1 MSDSVKKRN
10 HFGIVLRILGLFLLL
25 VATACENPL
34 VGLGSRVDL
43 TPPEGTVTGIANGDY
58 VSGDITLTGTVQDD
72 KEVDGVWAEI
82 NGVTVSGV
90 VNPDGSWSIDIDTTD
105 VAYAP
110 DGLNS
115 DGEHDITI
123 SLRDTSG
130 KVTEKQMLLF
140 FDNTPPVLMVTLPE
154 LSSPQDTS
162 PIVLRGEAYDPLRL
176 KEVRATVGQ
185 GTFTLSANSGTADSW
200 LFNLTH
206 SIPGTETLGVILE
219 AEDLAGN
226 ISTAVFHAKDLR
238 YLNND
243 ISITVI
249 DLYNLVDGTALP
261 GATITPNDVLQTTF
275 HSGLPSSSSS
285 THLTF
290 GLGTDGLPV
299 DVDMSGDIPQIT
311 VTTPNP
317 NIPIPGDTMGPASEV
332 NGSIFDN
339 VEVDESSVEIRFL
352 ASDGTTEVISWAPV
366 TIIPAQII
374 NDQNINFSYALP
386 GSLVD
391 ANYNVQLKV
400 LDNNRTEGVTLPI
413 PFRLDGN
420 APVIAITA
428 PALSA
433 YIPDTGT
440 FITGTADD
448 SESILVEISLDGTNW
463 ETVTTLARPGSD
475 VDWSYQISDW
485 ETVYG
490 MSVFNDFD
498 TIPISARATANGTTT
513 YTNSSVILDRV
524 APVIEFLTPPD
535 SRDGS
540 GVITGDVNG
549 VVTLRVADSDD
560 SLYSVSYKIGI
571 NGPVQAVDSGS
582 LYNWSDIIVTPL
594 MEDPNLATE
603 ISPGIWELPVTVTA
617 IDKAGNTTVTS
628 DYTMIIDNAQ
638 DRPNVIVIYPIE
650 GESYG
655 GEVTVSGLATDDD
668 GTVGAV
674 YVQVDLDTLSGGT
687 PDFSDVH
694 TLTDGIDFDGN
705 GPVTNIDE
713 SAAYQV
719 SGLSSWSFPLNS
731 TGELYDMGGGHNGDI
746 YVRVWAEDPINPL
759 VTSVPQLLHF
769 RFDDTLPHIDSVL
782 LDTVPVASNAYV
794 SGTVDLNVTV
804 SDDTQINKLEV
815 SYDNGVSWEDR
826 SVTPA
831 QTVVESIS
839 IDTVAKVSGGNG
851 ILYLRLKA
859 TDNTGY
865 TTLEVLPLNVD
876 NNAPEGTYPGT
887 PPFVLNGTES
897 LLQGTASDPNG
908 SIAGVDK
915 IEVYLE
921 RSGKLYN
928 PLTTY
933 PYTNPATPDID
944 TEETTFGAGIY
955 YPVDP
960 AGAGVMVIDDVNE
973 QGSDAVLGDGDGFN
987 ESLTLVASTW
997 NWWVKFNSENIPD
1010 GDINIH
1016 YVVVDKAGNK
1026 THYSEAARIE
1036 NNPPVII
1043 SVRLGTDIN
1052 YNANVDSTV
1061 GNGETF
1067 RYIDGSGTDGS
1078 GIYYVDFDSAVSGIT
1093 TRNNLLFVDADESLV
1108 DGNGVHGLWTW
1119 ELLYKG
1125 GGTNHLGVGT
1135 DSVTISDFTLMPDE
1149 TGVSYILRITDDAG
1163 LTDEVE
1169 LIIDLDNTDTT
1180 SPVVTLTDLDLNLNF
1195 SILARGGASNYGYAV
1210 NGYNPSAQP
1219 KWKDADGRLR
1229 PVGSSPVYDGSD
1241 ADVSG
1246 TIIVSGKV
1254 EEDKAIHQ
1262 LTLTI
1267 DGYNG
1272 GLGAGNAF
1280 PILDWDPSANSGLG
1294 GLKVASSV
1302 TGTPHISS
1310 ESYGESSGHVVFW
1323 SFGFDTATITG
1334 TAADNVQ
1341 LTAIAMDK
1349 TSNTG
1354 NDSYTMDVMPFVS
1367 DIFISESSYTAEN
1380 DIFRT
1385 RYGSWPVYE
1394 DAYLKIKGFNLS
1406 TTVGLVPGSSSD
1418 SLIPDLAAV
1427 YTNLDSPAVNA
1438 GRTELNGQIL
1448 NISNSGWLAME
1459 TNSVPLMNYSSDFD
1473 ENDLTVPGWSGDA
1486 LWNDNRYIVVWEI
1499 TKDIIDS
1506 GDAVWGSMAGDP
1518 VDGSMWGSWSF
1529 YSNSDSFV
1537 ADGPT
1542 GGSGSVKTNIF
1553 HIYDPPE
1560 YTEIALN
1567 DDGSPYVV
1575 YLANFYGGTG
1585 DWDTGAGGLV
1595 LWGDNANLW
1604 NNSNAPRYPY
1614 GSRTTVSLEEIER
1627 FTDNQQLYQF
1637 KNPKLAVRGDNTI
1650 GTDIHISYYDA
1661 ASKALK
1667 YAHLFDDGSD
1677 IYNLTFVST
1686 QDGNTDN
1693 KQYLYDNT
1701 AFQDTNILAGDAA
1714 TSGSTDMG
1722 MYSDI
1727 TLDSAGR
1734 PVIAYYD
1741 TEHATL
1747 RMIRATTATPTNY
1760 PGDWVDQ
1767 AILSNYSYVGKYPS
1781 IQLDSDDRVHIS
1793 AYKISTGDLMYYS
1806 APDPGAGNSYIFD
1819 TFTNVDSTGNVGAYS
1834 ALELLYDTSD
1844 TNFDLLGVSD
1854 NTNNRPV
1861 IGYMDSAYV
1870 GTFSGMKFAY
1880 LRDDGEW
1887 EHGTVPLLNV
1897 VENAPLSAVAK
1908 PADLLTVPAVPN
1920 QYADD
1925 VNYLMAIGFH
1935 SSRYRYARLR
1945 PEL

>member
-1 MSDSVKKRN
+1 MSTGKNLAGFILILSLIAL
-10 HFGIVLRILGLFLLL
+10 FGV
-25 VATACENPL
+25 TSCKNPL
-34 VGLGSRVDL
+34 VGLGARVDL

-58 VSGDITLTGTVQDD
+58 VSGDITLTGTIEDD
-72 KEVDGVWAEI
+72 KEVDGVWVEI
-82 NGVTVSGV
+82 NGVQVPGV
-90 VNPDGSWSIDIDTTD
+90 VSPDGTWAIDIDTTD

-115 DGEHDITI
+115 DGEHDVTI
-123 SLRDTSG
+123 NLRDTSG
-130 KVTEKQMLLF
+130 KITEKQMLLF
-140 FDNTPPVLMVTLPE
+140 FDNTPPVLMVTSPE
-154 LSSPQDTS
+154 LVSPQDTS

-206 SIPGTETLGVILE
+206 SITGMETLGIILE

-238 YLNND
+238 HLNND
-243 ISITVI
+243 VSITVI
-249 DLYNLVDGTALP
+249 DLYNLVDGTVLT
-261 GATITPNDVLQTTF
+261 GATITPIDVLQSTV
-275 HSGLPSSSSS
+275 HAGLPSGSSS

-290 GLGTDGLPV
+290 GAGIDGLPI

-317 NIPIPGDTMGPASEV
+317 NIPNPGDTMGPASEV
-332 NGSIFDN
+332 NGSISDN
-339 VEVDESSVEIRFL
+339 VEVDETSVEIRFL
-352 ASDGTTEVISWAPV
+352 AADGTTEVITWAPV
-366 TIIPAQII
+366 TILPAQII

-386 GSLVD
+386 GTLVD

-400 LDNNRTEGVTLPI
+400 LDNNGTEGMTVPI

-433 YIPDTGT
+433 YIPDTT
-440 FITGTADD
+440 TSVTGTADD
-448 SESILVEISLDGTNW
+448 SESILVEVSLDNGTNW
-463 ETVTTLARPGSD
+463 ETVTTLVRPGTD

-490 MSVFNDFD
+490 MSVFSDFD

-535 SRDGS
+535 SRDEF

-560 SLYSVSYKIGI
+560 SLDSVSYKIGI

-617 IDKAGNTTVTS
+617 TDKAGNTTVTS

-668 GTVGAV
+668 GAVGAV

-687 PDFSDVH
+687 PDFTGFH
-694 TLTDGIDFDGN
+694 TLIDGIDFDGN
-705 GPVTNIDE
+705 GAVTNIDE
-713 SAAYQV
+713 TVAYQI

-746 YVRVWAEDPINPL
+746 YVKVWAEDPLNPA

-769 RFDDTLPHIDSVL
+769 RFDDTLPHIDSIL
-782 LDTVPVASNAYV
+782 LDSIPAAGNTYV
-794 SGTVDLNVTV
+794 SGTVDMNVTV

-826 SVTPA
+826 GVTPA

-839 IDTVAKVSGGNG
+839 IDTVSKVAGGNG

-887 PPFVLNGTES
+887 SPFVLNGTEA

-908 SIAGVDK
+908 SIAGVDR

-921 RSGKLYN
+921 RLGKLYN

-933 PYTNPATPDID
+933 SYTNPATPDID
-944 TEETTFGAGIY
+944 TEETTFGVGIY
-955 YPVDP
+955 YPVNP

-973 QGSDAVLGDGDGFN
+973 LGLDAVTGDGDGFN

-1026 THYSEAARIE
+1026 THYSEAGRIE
-1036 NNPPVII
+1036 NNPPVIT
-1043 SVRLGTDIN
+1043 SVILGTDIN
-1052 YNANVDSTV
+1052 YNTSVDTIV
-1061 GNGETF
+1061 GNGESF
-1067 RYIDGSGTDGS
+1067 QFIDGSGTDGS
-1078 GIYYVDFDSAVSGIT
+1078 GIYYVDFGSAVNGIT
-1093 TRNNLLFVDADESLV
+1093 TRNNQLFVDADESLT
-1108 DGNGVHGLWTW
+1108 DGNGLHNLWTW

-1125 GGTNHLGVGT
+1125 VGTNLLGVGT
-1135 DSVTISDFTLMPDE
+1135 DSVTISDFTAMPDE
-1149 TGVSYILRITDDAG
+1149 AGVSYILRITDDAG

-1180 SPVVTLTDLDLNLNF
+1180 RPVVTLTDLDLNSNV
-1195 SILARGGASNYGYAV
+1195 SILARGGALNYGYAV

-1219 KWKDADGRLR
+1219 NWKDADGRLR
-1229 PVGSSPVYDGSD
+1229 PVGSSPAYDGTD

-1246 TIIVSGKV
+1246 MVIVSGKV

-1267 DGYNG
+1267 NGYNG
-1272 GLGAGNAF
+1272 GLGVGNAF
-1280 PILDWDPSANSGLG
+1280 PILDWDSTANSGLG
-1294 GLKVASSV
+1294 GLKVASGV
-1302 TGTPHISS
+1302 TGVPYISS
-1310 ESYGESSGHVVFW
+1310 ESYGESSGHIVFW
-1323 SFGFDTATITG
+1323 SFEFDTAAISG
-1334 TAADNVQ
+1334 TAADNVRV
-1341 LTAIAMDK
+1341 TAIAMDK
-1349 TSNTG
+1349 TSNTNIPV
-1354 NDSYTMDVMPFVS
+1354 NDVSADNYTMDVMPFIS
-1367 DIFISESSYTAEN
+1367 DIVISEISYTAEN
-1380 DIFRT
+1380 DISRT
-1385 RYGSWPVYE
+1385 RYGSWPVYQ

-1406 TTVGLVPGSSSD
+1406 TTVGLVPGNASN
-1418 SLIPDLAAV
+1418 SLIPDLAAA
-1427 YTNLDSPAVNA
+1427 YTNLDSPAVNT
-1438 GRTELNGQIL
+1438 GRTEVDAQVL
-1448 NISNSGWLAME
+1448 NITKSGWLAME
-1459 TNSVPLMNYSSDFD
+1459 TNSVPLMNYSSAFD
-1473 ENDLTVPGWSGDA
+1473 ENDFTDSTWTGDA
-1486 LWNDNRYIVVWEI
+1486 LWNDDRYILIWEI
-1499 TKDIIDS
+1499 TKDIINSDS
-1506 GDAVWGSMAGDP
+1506 AVWGAMAGDP
-1518 VDGSMWGSWSF
+1518 VDGSMWGSWSV
-1529 YSNSDSFV
+1529 YSVSNSYV

-1542 GGSGSVKTNIF
+1542 GGTNALRTQIF
-1553 HIYDPPE
+1553 HMYDPPE

-1567 DDGSPYVV
+1567 DDGTPYVA
-1575 YLANFYGGTG
+1575 YLANFYGGNS
-1585 DWDTGAGGLV
+1585 WAESGGLA
-1595 LWGDNANLW
+1595 LWSTRADHEN
-1604 NNSNAPRYPY
+1604 YPY
-1614 GSRTTVSLEEIER
+1614 YSNIEEVEALVQ
-1627 FTDNQQLYQF
+1627 DQQLYQF
-1637 KNPKLAVRGDNTI
+1637 KNPKIAVTGDDT
-1650 GTDIHISYYDA
+1650 GTDIHISYYDTF
-1661 ASKALK
+1661 SNALK
-1667 YAHLFDDGSD
+1667 YAHFLDNGTN
-1677 IYNLTFVST
+1677 IYNLTFDST
-1686 QDGNTDN
+1686 PSGSTDDN
-1693 KQYLYDNT
+1693 RYINNNSALY
-1701 AFQDTNILAGDAA
+1701 DTNILAGD
-1714 TSGSTDMG
+1714 SLSTGNSDAG
-1722 MYSDI
+1722 EFSDI
-1727 TLDSAGR
+1727 TVDSAGR
-1734 PVIAYYD
+1734 PVIVYYD

-1747 RMIRATTATPTNY
+1747 RVIRATTANPTNY

-1767 AILSNYSYVGKYPS
+1767 AVLADYSYVGKYPS
-1781 IQLDSDDRVHIS
+1781 IRIDPDDRVHIT
-1793 AYKISTGDLMYYS
+1793 AYKVSTGDLMYYS
-1806 APDPGAGNSYIFD
+1806 APDPGAGQPFVFD
-1819 TFTNVDSTGNVGAYS
+1819 TFTNVDSTGNVGGRTD
-1834 ALELLYDTSD
+1834 LDLLYDNSNTG
-1844 TNFDLLGVSD
+1844 FDLLGVSD
-1854 NTNNRPV
+1854 NTVYRPV
-1861 IGYMDSAYV
+1861 LGYLDSSYV
-1870 GTFSGMKFAY
+1870 GTFSGLKFAY
-1880 LRDDGEW
+1880 LRDDGSW
-1887 EHGTVPLLNV
+1887 EHGTVPLLNS
-1897 VENAPLSAVAK
+1897 VEGSPISTVAK
-1908 PADLLTVPAVPN
+1908 PTDLLTVPGTPN
-1920 QYADD
+1920 HYADD
-1925 VNYLMAIGFH
+1925 VNYMMAIGFH
-1935 SSRYRYARLR
+1935 SSNYRYARLR